1 MKNMEL
7 INNILQAREEK
18 SNIVKQYIN
27 DYQIITLKANIVGEN
42 KNIRE
47 AYILLSYFDKFISS
61 YCIKKIV
68 KESYDGPYILY
79 LCDKSKS
86 LKQEMV
92 LIEEKEELGRFVD
105 IDVYY
110 NNTISLNRNNLRKCY
125 LCEKPTFVCGRERNH
140 TIDELNKYLK
150 NNVLLFLKNTIHQLC
165 DEAIMAELNLHP
177 KFGLV
182 TPLTN
187 GSHKDMNYNLMIKA
201 KEAIVPYFIKMFE
214 ETYNSNKSIKEIFEN
229 VRNIGIEAEQAM
241 FLKTNGINA
250 YKGLIFALGLVVTS
264 VAIKLSNIKSNKTIF
279 DCIKQ
284 MTLGITKE
292 LENGSDTYGKIAF
305 KKYEF
310 RGARYEAENGFPSV
324 INVLNNYDLNNDF
337 SKLKAL
343 CYLITNIEDTVLLKR
358 CKSIEKYNEVINKF
372 KNLNFTNEEINSL
385 NDYCINNNLSFGGAA
400 DLLIVSVF
408 IKEFENIFNYNLFY

>member
-1 MKNMEL
+1 M
-7 INNILQAREEK
+7 
-18 SNIVKQYIN
+18 Y
-27 DYQIITLKANIVGEN
+27 YYFLK
-42 KNIRE
+42 KNI
-47 AYILLSYFDKFISS
+47 YK
-61 YCIKKIV
+61 
-68 KESYDGPYILY
+68 
-79 LCDKSKS
+79 
-86 LKQEMV
+86 
-92 LIEEKEELGRFVD
+92 
-105 IDVYY
+105 
-110 NNTISLNRNNLRKCY
+110 
-125 LCEKPTFVCGRERNH
+125 
-140 TIDELNKYLK
+140 
-150 NNVLLFLKNTIHQLC
+150 LC

>member
-1 MKNMEL
+1 MEV

-18 SNIVKQYIN
+18 SNLIKQYIN

-79 LCDKSKS
+79 LCDKSKP

-125 LCEKPTFVCGRERNH
+125 LCEKEAFVCGRERNH
-140 TIDELNKYLK
+140 TIDELNNYLK

-187 GSHKDMNYNLMIKA
+187 GSHKDMDYNLMIKA
-201 KEAIVPYFIKMFE
+201 KGAIIPYFIKMFE
-214 ETYNSNKSIKEIFEN
+214 ETYTSNKNIKEIFEN
-229 VRNIGIEAEQAM
+229 VRNIGIEAEKAM
-241 FLKTNGINA
+241 FSQTNGINA

-264 VAIKLSNIKSNKTIF
+264 IAIKLSNIKSNKTIF
-279 DCIKQ
+279 DYIKL
-284 MTLGITKE
+284 MTQGITQE
-292 LENGSDTYGKIAF
+292 LENGNETYGKYAF
-305 KKYEF
+305 QKYKF
-310 RGARYEAENGFPSV
+310 RGARYEAEQGFPSV
-324 INVLNNYDLNNDF
+324 LEVINKYSLEDDQ

-343 CYLITNIEDTVLLKR
+343 CYLIINIEDTVLLKR
-358 CKSIEKYNEVINKF
+358 CKTIEKYNEVIKKF
-372 KNLNFTNEEINSL
+372 KNLIFNTEEINAL
-385 NDYCINNNLSFGGAA
+385 NDYCISNNLSFGGAA

-408 IKEFENIFNYNLFY
+408 IKVFERKFNYTLFI